1 VTAVG
6 PDDDVLLIGMT
17 IAAAY
22 ASFTEH
28 MTGSLE
34 VGKQADLVILDRD
47 IMTVPTREILDT
59 RVLATVVDGKAAY
72 GTL

>member
-1 VTAVG
+1 
-6 PDDDVLLIGMT
+6 MT